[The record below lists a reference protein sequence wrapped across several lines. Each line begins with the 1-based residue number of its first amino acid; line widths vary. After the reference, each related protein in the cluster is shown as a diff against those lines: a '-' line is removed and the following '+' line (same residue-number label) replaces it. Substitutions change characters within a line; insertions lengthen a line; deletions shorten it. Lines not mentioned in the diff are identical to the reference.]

1 MVGGLI
7 IEMIDIDR
15 GTTVIIEI
23 VGELIWDDM
32 ILVNWFMI
40 KQFHLGQNSEYRS
53 YYPGPGLSRAF
64 FI

>member
-23 VGELIWDDM
+23 VGELI
-32 ILVNWFMI
+32 
-40 KQFHLGQNSEYRS
+40 
-53 YYPGPGLSRAF
+53 
-64 FI
+64 